1 MLNPDSFEPDI
12 RAAIFLLH
20 VLADFG
26 ETIAL
31 MSHPCVKLVFLLLM
45 LCVHSLQAD
54 QVIREAQGK
63 LAALGYYKARVDGS
77 PGSMTSAAIRRF
89 QLAEKLKVTGSLNQ
103 QTLDALGIKAPPPA
117 PEYSKINALFDGG
130 PLSGKDSAAQVEAI
144 RHAQRV
150 LAESNFYAGPHN
162 GLPSA
167 TLTNAIKEWQMANGY
182 AQTGKLDAATL
193 AGLGFISH

>member
-1 MLNPDSFEPDI
+1 MQ
-12 RAAIFLLH
+12 AAIFLLH

-26 ETIAL
+26 ETIRP
-31 MSHPCVKLVFLLLM
+31 MSHLRVKVVFLLLM
-45 LCVHSLQAD
+45 LCVHSVEAD

-77 PGSMTSAAIRRF
+77 PGSMTNAAIRRF
-89 QLAEKLKVTGSLNQ
+89 QLAEQLKVTGSLNQ

-167 TLTNAIKEWQMANGY
+167 TLTTAIKEWQIAHGY
-182 AQTGKLDAATL
+182 AETGKLDAATL
-193 AGLGFISH
+193 AGLGVINH

>member
-1 MLNPDSFEPDI
+1 
-12 RAAIFLLH
+12 LLH

-31 MSHPCVKLVFLLLM
+31 MSRARMKIVFLLLV
-45 LCVHSLQAD
+45 LCLRSLHAD
-54 QVIREAQGK
+54 EVIREAQGK
-63 LAALGYYKARVDGS
+63 LAALGYYKSRVDGS

-89 QLAEKLKVTGSLNQ
+89 QLATKLKVTGSLNQ
-103 QTLDALGIKAPPPA
+103 QTLDALGVQAPPPA

-144 RHAQRV
+144 RQAQRV
-150 LAESNFYAGPHN
+150 LAESGFYAGPHT

-167 TLTNAIKEWQMANGY
+167 TLTNAIKDWQIANGY
-182 AQTGKLDAATL
+182 SQTGKLDAATL